1 MFDPSLHG
9 SEFLRSCWGELRGG
23 GERAMV
29 CVGEAELNIP
39 PQKTI
44 RQKHTCREPARPFSA
59 ATSTR
64 AGREERVTA
73 RRTADRR
80 E

>member
-1 MFDPSLHG
+1 MFDPPLHG

-39 PQKTI
+39 PQKQSSRNT
-44 RQKHTCREPARPFSA
+44 RGENLLDPFQQPRAQEQEGRSA
-59 ATSTR
+59 
-64 AGREERVTA
+64 
-73 RRTADRR
+73 
-80 E
+80 